1 MSKVMN
7 EKQPS
12 HDTSRTTTSQLPT
25 VASLLTPQQVAEA
38 LGTTTKTLANW
49 RSRRTGPSFVRIAG
63 RVYYPRAAYDAFWLE
78 QTGGAA

>member
-1 MSKVMN
+1 MWGDMN
-7 EKQPS
+7 EDQTNPEPPRATP
-12 HDTSRTTTSQLPT
+12 HDLPT
-25 VASLLTPQQVAEA
+25 VAGLLTPEQVAEA

-49 RSRRTGPSFVRIAG
+49 RSRRTGPSYVRVAG